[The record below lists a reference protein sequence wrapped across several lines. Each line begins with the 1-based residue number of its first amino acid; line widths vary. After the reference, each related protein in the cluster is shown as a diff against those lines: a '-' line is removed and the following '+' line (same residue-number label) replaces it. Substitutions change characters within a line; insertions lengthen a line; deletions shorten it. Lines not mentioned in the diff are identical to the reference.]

1 MFIFIGIA
9 VVIIGVL
16 GGFMMHGGPP
26 GVLLQWNE
34 FLIIGGASIGS
45 LLVGTPLPILKH
57 LIGNVGS
64 LFKGDPYT
72 KAEYLNVL
80 KTMFELFSIA
90 QRDGL
95 INIEAHIEKPSESS
109 IFSKNKFLGAKTH
122 ALTYLCDSMKLMLG
136 GGIAPHDLEALL
148 DADLETRHAETA
160 VGPTLIQKLGDAL
173 PGLGIV
179 AAVLGIVIT
188 MQAIDGP
195 PQEIGEKVAAALVGT
210 FLGVLASYGFI
221 QPLATHLEIL
231 NQSEARYF
239 ECIKT
244 GVVAFAKG
252 NAPMVVVEFG
262 RRVIFNDVRPTF
274 SELETAV
281 KELRSAST
289 TQEMSREAAA

>member
-1 MFIFIGIA
+1 
-9 VVIIGVL
+9 L
-16 GGFMMHGGPP
+16 
-26 GVLLQWNE
+26 
-34 FLIIGGASIGS
+34 
-45 LLVGTPLPILKH
+45 
-57 LIGNVGS
+57 
-64 LFKGDPYT
+64 
-72 KAEYLNVL
+72 L
-80 KTMFELFSIA
+80 KTQFELFSIA

-95 INIEAHIEKPSESS
+95 INIEAHVEKPAESS
-109 IFSKNKFLGAKTH
+109 IFSKNKFLSAKVH
-122 ALTYLCDSMKLMLG
+122 ALAYLCDSMKLMLG

-148 DADLETRHAETA
+148 DADLETHHSES
-160 VGPTLIQKLGDAL
+160 GLSPMLLQKLGDAL

-195 PQEIGEKVAAALVGT
+195 PAEIGEKVAAALVGT
-210 FLGVLASYGFI
+210 FLGVLLSYGFVS
-221 QPLATHLEIL
+221 PLATHLEIL

-281 KELRSAST
+281 KELRSSGTQKT
-289 TQEMSREAAA
+289 TNEAA